1 MQTIIKLLLCAAF
14 CMSVL
19 ALPSCKK
26 YLDVVPDDVAT
37 LESAFAN
44 ANETQAYLFGCY
56 ATLQALSDVRRNPGF
71 TTSGEIMFP
80 YPLPDQTTLGGAGGD
95 AGFSIIRGLQNSANP
110 LMNYWDGYNMGLNMW
125 QAIRKCN
132 IFLEN
137 SYRPLDL
144 TEFQRKRWNAEAK
157 FLKAYFH
164 YWLIRMYGPIPIVD
178 ANLPVNASI
187 DEVRIKQ
194 QPLDSCFNYVVR
206 LLDEAIVDLPP
217 VIQNLAAEQG
227 RISGT
232 IAMAVKAEVLV
243 TQASPLFNGNP
254 DYASM
259 KRGDGTKLFPS
270 EYTDKKWERAMNA
283 CKDAIDAAAT
293 AGADLYQLRITG
305 GVVHLSDATRQML
318 TIQGAFVDSWN
329 TEQIWTLNPQFGW
342 QYMASPRVTAD
353 AAGNVF
359 AVYTNFSVPIGQ
371 SEIFY
376 SNHGVPINE
385 DRSWDYKNRYKLQTG
400 DDAHAYYIK
409 KGYTTVKGNFA
420 REPRYYADVAFDGSV
435 WFGSGNLDDNNPNYV
450 NAVNG
455 FAAPPDQLRYNAT
468 GYWAKKLVPYQ
479 TTFGQNS
486 VQQNYSWPFMRLTS
500 LWLLYAECMNEV
512 SGPGEEV
519 YKWIDKVRARAGLQG
534 VVSSWSQYSS
544 NPNKY
549 NSKDGLR
556 AIIHQ
561 ERRIE
566 TAFEG
571 QAGWDLRRWKE
582 LQGVLSTPLL
592 GWNVFNKTT
601 EGYYQVRIAQ
611 QTAFGVRNY
620 LYPIQDYDLLTNP
633 NLVQTLYW

>member
-1 MQTIIKLLLCAAF
+1 MRSITKQLLCAVTCLSILIQPA
-14 CMSVL
+14 
-19 ALPSCKK
+19 CKK

-56 ATLQALSDVRRNPGF
+56 ATLQALTDIRRNPGF

-80 YPLPDQTTLGGAGGD
+80 YPLQDQTTLGGGGGD

-110 LMNYWDGYNMGLNMW
+110 LLNYWDGYNMGLNMW

-137 SYRPLDL
+137 SHRAPDL
-144 TEFQRKRWNAEAK
+144 PEFQRKRWDAEAK

-178 ANLPVNASI
+178 VNLPVNASI

-194 QPLDSCFNYVVR
+194 QPVDSCFNYVVR

-232 IAMAVKAEVLV
+232 IAKAVKAEVLV

-259 KRGDGTKLFPS
+259 KRGDGTRLFAS
-270 EYTDKKWERAMNA
+270 EYDDQKWQRAMIA
-283 CKDAIDAAAT
+283 CKEAIDVAAT
-293 AGADLYQLRITG
+293 AGADLYQLRISG
-305 GVVHLSDATRQML
+305 GVVHMSDITRRML

-329 TEQIWTLNPQFGW
+329 TEQVWTLNPQFGW
-342 QYMASPRVTAD
+342 QYMASPRVTAE
-353 AAGNVF
+353 AAANVF
-359 AVYTNFSVPIGQ
+359 AVYSNFSVPIGQ
-371 SEIFY
+371 SELFY
-376 SNHGVPINE
+376 SSNGVPINE
-385 DRSWDYKNRYKLQTG
+385 DRLWDYKNRYKLQAG

-409 KGYTTVKGNFA
+409 KGYTTVKGNFN

-500 LWLLYAECMNEV
+500 LWLLYAECLNEV
-512 SGPGEEV
+512 NGPGAEV
-519 YKWIDKVRARAGLQG
+519 YQWIDKVRERAGLQG
-534 VVSSWSQYSS
+534 VVTSWSQYST

-549 NSKDGLR
+549 SSKDGLR

-582 LQGVLSTPLL
+582 LQNVLSTPLL
-592 GWNVFNKTT
+592 GWNVFNRTT
-601 EGYYQVRIAQ
+601 EGYYQIRIAQ
-611 QTAFGVRNY
+611 QTAFGLRNY

>member
-1 MQTIIKLLLCAAF
+1 MQTILKILIVVILF
-14 CMSVL
+14 S
-19 ALPSCKK
+19 SCKK

-56 ATLQALSDVRRNPGF
+56 ATLQNLADVRRNPGF
-71 TTSGEIMFP
+71 TTSGEVIFP
-80 YPLPDQTTLGGAGGD
+80 YPLQDQTTLGGSGGD
-95 AGFSIIRGLQNSANP
+95 AGFSIIRGVQNSANP
-110 LMNYWDGYNMGLNMW
+110 LLNYWDGYNMGLNMW

-137 SYRPLDL
+137 VHIPPDL
-144 TEFQRKRWNAEAK
+144 PDYQRKRWTAEAK

-178 ANLPVNASI
+178 VNLPVNASI

-194 QPLDSCFNYVVR
+194 QPLDSCFNYVVK

-217 VIQNLAAEQG
+217 VIQNMAAEQG
-227 RISGT
+227 RIS
-232 IAMAVKAEVLV
+232 IAVAKAVKAEVLV

-254 DYASM
+254 DYASW
-259 KRGDGTKLFPS
+259 KNKDGVSLFPAT
-270 EYTDKKWERAMNA
+270 YDAGKWQRALDA
-283 CKDAIDAAAT
+283 CKDAIDNAGSAA
-293 AGADLYQLRITG
+293 LYQLRLSG
-305 GVVHLSDATRQML
+305 GIVHMSDVTRRLL

-342 QYMASPRVTAD
+342 QYMASPRVTAE
-353 AAGNVF
+353 AAANVF
-359 AVYTNFSVPIGQ
+359 AVYSNFSVPVSQ
-371 SEIFY
+371 SELFY
-376 SNHGVPINE
+376 SDHGVPINE
-385 DRSWDYKNRYKLQTG
+385 DRTFDYNNRYKLQAG

-409 KGYTTVKGNFA
+409 KGYTCAKGNFN

-435 WFGSGNLDDNNPNYV
+435 WFGSGNLDDNNPNYI

-455 FAAPPDQLRYNAT
+455 PAAPPDQLRYNAT

-479 TTFGQNS
+479 TTFGQTS
-486 VQQNYSWPFMRLTS
+486 VQQNYSWPFIQLTG
-500 LWLLYAECMNEV
+500 LWLLYAECLNEV
-512 SGPGEEV
+512 NGPGAEV
-519 YKWIDKVRARAGLQG
+519 YQWIDKVRAKAGLDG
-534 VVSSWSQYSS
+534 VVTSWSQYSI
-544 NPNKY
+544 NPEKY
-549 NSKDGLR
+549 SSKDGLR

-582 LQGVLSTPLL
+582 LQNVLSTPMQ
-592 GWNVFNKTT
+592 GWNVFNRTT
-601 EGYYQVRIAQ
+601 EGYYQLRLVQ
-611 QTAFGVRNY
+611 QTSFSIRNY
-620 LYPIQDYDLLTNP
+620 LFPIQDYDLLTNP